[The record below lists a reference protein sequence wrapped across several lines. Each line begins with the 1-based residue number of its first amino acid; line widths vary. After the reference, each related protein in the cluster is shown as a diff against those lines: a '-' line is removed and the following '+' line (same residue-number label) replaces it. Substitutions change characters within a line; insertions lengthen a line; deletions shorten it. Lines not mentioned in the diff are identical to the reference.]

1 MKSKWKF
8 LYAAIATAL
17 LLTACGTDTGKENT
31 DGKTNGSA
39 NPVEETDKVT
49 EDEQEPAEPD
59 ASETPDASNNEMEEA
74 IVTASDEQ
82 NYTISVLP
90 DYTLTSEE
98 PGKDSLFFDADGSQF
113 MRIETMVNEQG
124 TYDHLVEN
132 MKAILEA
139 ANEEGTP
146 TELTDS
152 AAIPTGDRIENATV
166 FANGS
171 VTGIVFE
178 RGSMIVRLTIFDSP
192 NKEHFQ
198 NFLHMGETIESK

>member
-1 MKSKWKF
+1 MKSKWSF

-17 LLTACGTDTGKENT
+17 LLTACGTDTGKDNT
-31 DGKTNGSA
+31 DGSTNGTA
-39 NPVEETDKVT
+39 NPVEDIDKGI
-49 EDEQEPAEPD
+49 DDKQEPTDPV
-59 ASETPDASNNEMEEA
+59 ASNNEMEKA
-74 IVTASDEQ
+74 TVTDSDEQ
-82 NYTISVLP
+82 NYTIAVLP

-113 MRIETMVNEQG
+113 MRIETIANEPG

-132 MKAILEA
+132 MIAILEA
-139 ANEEGTP
+139 TNEASTP
-146 TELTDS
+146 AKLTDE
-152 AAIPTGDRIENATV
+152 AAIPTGEGIENATV

-192 NKEHFQ
+192 NKEHFL
-198 NFLHMGETIESK
+198 NFLHMGETIVTK